1 MAAALSRAEFDARG
15 LRSGGLCLS
24 SAAGCRGGYPRFKPS
39 NAFESASTPQ
49 WFPLSVIRYHLDT
62 QPVTRWYLMHNSAFA
77 TWNDTRTG
85 LSCFQFS
92 HCTLWGLK
100 YCPFAIA
107 FSTSISIQTVPVL
120 VCARDMT
127 RTERCPAGTKALV
140 VAEVPYTHI
149 IVVMLPAVGV
159 CSIISDDYSRVLL
172 DLLPALQSCGVP
184 YSSIYTQQPPLVF
197 ESCYTRFCI
206 LKFLLKR

>member
-62 QPVTRWYLMHNSAFA
+62 QPVTRWYLMLNSAFA

-85 LSCFQFS
+85 LSCFQF
-92 HCTLWGLK
+92 L
-100 YCPFAIA
+100 
-107 FSTSISIQTVPVL
+107 TVLSGAQVLPV
-120 VCARDMT
+120 RD
-127 RTERCPAGTKALV
+127 CLLNVYLDPDWV
-140 VAEVPYTHI
+140 VALRCGRRELV
-149 IVVMLPAVGV
+149 IVRQEPGRACAEPV
-159 CSIISDDYSRVLL
+159 SR
-172 DLLPALQSCGVP
+172 P
-184 YSSIYTQQPPLVF
+184 
-197 ESCYTRFCI
+197 
-206 LKFLLKR
+206 